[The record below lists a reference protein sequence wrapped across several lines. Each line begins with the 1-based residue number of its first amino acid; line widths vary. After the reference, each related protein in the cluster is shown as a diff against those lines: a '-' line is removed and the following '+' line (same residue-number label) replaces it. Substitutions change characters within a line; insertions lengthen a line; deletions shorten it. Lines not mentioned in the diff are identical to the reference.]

1 MALALIDTNVLVY
14 AVDSD
19 SPEKQQRAIELL
31 ERLEAAGN
39 GRLSVQ
45 CLAEFFSATTRKLQ
59 PPLIAAEAS
68 AQLERLARAF
78 PVLDLTPM
86 IVLEAAR
93 GVLDHN
99 MSYYDAQVWA
109 SARLNQIPII
119 FSEDFNDGSVIEGV
133 RFVNPFAGGF
143 RLEAWV

>member
-1 MALALIDTNVLVY
+1 
-14 AVDSD
+14 
-19 SPEKQQRAIELL
+19 
-31 ERLEAAGN
+31 
-39 GRLSVQ
+39 
-45 CLAEFFSATTRKLQ
+45 
-59 PPLIAAEAS
+59 
-68 AQLERLARAF
+68 
-78 PVLDLTPM
+78 M